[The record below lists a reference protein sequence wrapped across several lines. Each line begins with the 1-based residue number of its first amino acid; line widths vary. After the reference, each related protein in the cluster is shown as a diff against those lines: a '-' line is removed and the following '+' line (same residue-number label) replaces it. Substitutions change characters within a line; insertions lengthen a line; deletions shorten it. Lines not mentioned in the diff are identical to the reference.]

1 MNLDLLKNQKN
12 IIDFLN
18 NAKSKSRLT
27 HAYIFEGKKGV
38 GKNELAHYFACLLY
52 SDNKV
57 DLDSQYSKLILTDQ
71 FLNLFVIYPDG
82 KNVKKDQIIALHE
95 EFSKTSQIS
104 GPRIY
109 IINEADKMN
118 VSSQNSL
125 LKFIEEPPSGVYGIL
140 CTTNSK
146 GLLPTILS
154 RCQTLRLNELD
165 NNIIRKS
172 LIKEGIDKEVA
183 TLLSFITNDIED
195 GIELAKDANLLKA
208 FELFKSFFKIKNDK
222 DSVKYFLEVNK
233 YITDNAVLKSYITLL
248 IILYE
253 DLLYLYKGNFNIK
266 LEIYAD
272 KIEKIKEK
280 ISEEKAL
287 SSIDYLYKISNML
300 DNSNVSIKNIIT
312 NLTFNL
318 I

>member
-1 MNLDLLKNQKN
+1 MNLDLLENQKN
-12 IIDFLN
+12 VIDFLT
-18 NAKSKSRLT
+18 NAHAKSRLA

-52 SDNKV
+52 SNDKV
-57 DLDSQYSKLILTDQ
+57 NLNSDISQKILHDE
-71 FLNLFVIYPDG
+71 FLNMFVVYPEA
-82 KNVKKDQIIALHE
+82 KNIKKDQITALQE
-95 EFSKTSQIS
+95 EFSKTSQIE

-109 IINEADKMN
+109 IINDADKMN
-118 VSSQNSL
+118 PSSQNSL
-125 LKFIEEPPSGVYGIL
+125 LKFIEEPPHGVYGIL

-165 NNIIRKS
+165 SNIIRKN
-172 LIKEGIDKEVA
+172 LIKNGIDKENA
-183 TLLSFITNDIED
+183 TLLSFITNDVED
-195 GIELAKDANLLKA
+195 ALVLNNDANVLKT
-208 FELFKSFFKIKNDK
+208 FEIFKSFFKIKRDR
-222 DSVKYFLEVNK
+222 DSVRHFLDVNK
-233 YITDNAVLKSYITLL
+233 YLQDQKLLKYYVNLL

-253 DLLYLYKGNFNIK
+253 DILYLYKGNLHIK

-272 KIEKIKEK
+272 KIEKLKERLT
-280 ISEEKAL
+280 EDKAM
-287 SSIDYLYKISNML
+287 SSITYLYKISNMI
-300 DNSNVSIKNIIT
+300 DNSNVSIKNVIT